1 MATPTTPEIWNHGI
15 IRVGKD
21 LCDYPVQPL
30 TQQGQGL
37 KCHVPL
43 VLLLGVLVSDM
54 CREMFLPSDTRL
66 RKIFRLLTCK
76 KLFSQLN
83 YPEKLCRPY
92 TVREEAVTP
101 PEDNLAHQN

>member
-1 MATPTTPEIWNHGI
+1 MATPATPEIWNHGI

-21 LCDYPVQPL
+21 LYDYPVQPL

-54 CREMFLPSDTRL
+54 CREVPA
-66 RKIFRLLTCK
+66 FRHEAEED
-76 KLFSQLN
+76 FSGSLD
-83 YPEKLCRPY
+83 L
-92 TVREEAVTP
+92 
-101 PEDNLAHQN
+101 